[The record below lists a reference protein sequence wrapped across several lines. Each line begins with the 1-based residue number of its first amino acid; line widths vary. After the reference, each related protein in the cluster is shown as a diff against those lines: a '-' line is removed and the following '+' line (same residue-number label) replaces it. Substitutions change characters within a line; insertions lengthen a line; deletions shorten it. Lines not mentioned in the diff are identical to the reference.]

1 MQASFRI
8 ERRTSEVVVGE
19 VSTAMGNS
27 TERNPLE
34 WRANDY
40 LVNIYIRMS
49 RGEFQQ
55 MVQENWVV
63 LVIEREK

>member
-19 VSTAMGNS
+19 VSAMGNT

-34 WRANDY
+34 WRTNDY

-49 RGEFQQ
+49 RGEFEQ

>member
-19 VSTAMGNS
+19 VSATGNS

-34 WRANDY
+34 
-40 LVNIYIRMS
+40 
-49 RGEFQQ
+49 
-55 MVQENWVV
+55 
-63 LVIEREK
+63 

>member
-19 VSTAMGNS
+19 VSATGNS

-49 RGEFQQ
+49 RGEFEQ

>member
-8 ERRTSEVVVGE
+8 ERRTSEAVVGE
-19 VSTAMGNS
+19 VLAMGNS
-27 TERNPLE
+27 PERNPLE

-49 RGEFQQ
+49 RGEFEQ

>member
-19 VSTAMGNS
+19 VSAMGNT
-27 TERNPLE
+27 TERNPFE

-55 MVQENWVV
+55 IVQENWVV